1 MLTLRAVCPN
11 DFEAIL
17 SLARQVGSGMTT
29 LKPDPQALQARIEL
43 GLRSFAGALE
53 SRDADYVFVL
63 EDLAAGAV
71 VGVSALKACVGLD
84 APFYNYRVGRMVHS
98 SRELGVYADKRTL
111 YLTNDYTGCAE
122 LCTLFLAPAYR
133 GSDNGRLLSKARMMF
148 AANAMDLLPDTMI
161 AELRGYQRED
171 GTSPFWESLGRHFFC
186 MDFDRADGISS
197 LGQKSFIAELMP
209 RFPVYTD
216 FLSEA
221 ARQAIGVV
229 HESTAPARRLLEQEG
244 FRYEGYVDIFDAGP
258 VLQSRVSDIRLVREA
273 RQAVAQRVSADARDA
288 QGSTLLVAN
297 LSVSDFRAIVAV
309 SNLELGRLSLTRD
322 QLEALH
328 LEEGDALR
336 FASLNPGTGAMGQS
350 AMPKPLSLPLP
361 LPIQPEDHRP

>member
-1 MLTLRAVCPN
+1 MLTLRAVRSD

-17 SLARQVGSGMTT
+17 LLASKVGSGMTT
-29 LKPDPQALQARIEL
+29 LKPDPHALQTRIEL
-43 GLRSFAGALE
+43 ALRSFAGAVA

-63 EDLAAGAV
+63 EDLPTGAV

-84 APFYNYRVGRMVHS
+84 APFYNFRVGRLVHS

-111 YLTNDYTGCAE
+111 YLTNDCTGCAE
-122 LCTLFLAPAYR
+122 LCTLFLDSPYR
-133 GSDNGRLLSKARMMF
+133 GSENGRLLSKARMMF
-148 AANAMDLLPDTMI
+148 AANALDLLPETMI

-216 FLSEA
+216 FLTEEA
-221 ARQAIGVV
+221 RHAIGMV
-229 HESTAPARRLLEQEG
+229 HEGTVPARRLLEQEG

-258 VLQSRVSDIRLVREA
+258 VVQARISDIRLVREA
-273 RQAVAQRVSADARDA
+273 QLSIVKRVSADAVGTEGPA
-288 QGSTLLVAN
+288 LLVSN
-297 LSVSDFRAIVAV
+297 TSVSDFRAIVAASCV
-309 SNLELGRLSLTRD
+309 EFGRLALSCD
-322 QLEALH
+322 QLEALRVD
-328 LEEGDALR
+328 EGDALR
-336 FASLNPGTGAMGQS
+336 FASLNPGSGSTGTS
-350 AMPKPLSLPLP
+350 A
-361 LPIQPEDHRP
+361 RV